1 MHKTTE
7 RKVPVIEFQNYS
19 FQYRSQAEPTL
30 YDIDLNIYAGEK
42 VLIAGAS
49 GSGKSTLIQAIN
61 GLIPHFF
68 SGTVTGSLKVMGKPV
83 NELGIHEIS
92 RMVGTVLQDP
102 DGQFIGL
109 TVAEDIAFQME
120 NEAVPLAEMK
130 ERVLQAARTVEMEA
144 YLDASPHDLS
154 GGQKQR
160 VTMAGVLTHSP
171 DILLF
176 DEPLASLDPR
186 TGKQAVELIDRIAR
200 ETGKTIVIV
209 EHRLEDVL
217 HRPVDRTIL
226 LHEGRIVADMPPDE
240 LLSSN
245 LLSTYG
251 IREPLYISALKH
263 AGVHVTP
270 EMRPASL
277 DSIPLHAIQKPLNTW
292 FQTQEPPSQNRTGP
306 ALLELEEVSF
316 GYEADQPVV
325 KDVSFTIHRGEMVSL
340 VGKNGAGKST
350 LTRLICG
357 YIRPQQGTMH
367 LKGQSMQDLSIKERA
382 YTVGYVSQHPNQ
394 MISKP
399 MIMEEVGLGL
409 KWRGIPEKEIEER
422 VHEAL
427 RVCGLYPYRNW
438 PVSALS
444 FGQKKRV
451 TIASVLVMEPELLI
465 LDEPTAGQ
473 DYRHYTELMSFLER
487 LNRERGLTMLM
498 ITHDMHL
505 MLEYTDRALVM
516 SDGRLIAD
524 AHPSDILSDQT
535 IVEAAHLKETS
546 LYTLAQKVQLPD
558 PRGFVHRFIEVERR
572 ERNADVVVSARIH
585 AH

>member
-217 HRPVDRTIL
+217 HRPVDRIIL

-292 FQTQEPPSQNRTGP
+292 FQMQEPPSQNRKGP
-306 ALLELEEVSF
+306 ALMELEEVSF
-316 GYEADQPVV
+316 AYEADQPVV